1 MTQPPLPPQR
11 LQPPRHVPY
20 YAIAAVSVSVGVALA
35 VVRPWQ
41 HDPAPLAVSP
51 VARASAPQTATP
63 RPDEQPAGPVLEHT
77 YVEKFLVDLEDATAP
92 VCNGGKDVAA
102 KVGRVLTCV
111 EKAQKWT
118 VRITEVDPD
127 GGVRWEL
134 AD

>member
-11 LQPPRHVPY
+11 HHPPRHVQY
-20 YAIAAVSVSVGVALA
+20 YAIAAVSVGAALA
-35 VVRPWQ
+35 VARPWQ
-41 HDPAPLAVSP
+41 HDPAPLAASP
-51 VARASAPQTATP
+51 VAQASAPQSVP
-63 RPDEQPAGPVLEHT
+63 SQPDQQPAGPVLEHT